1 MAKQRAEVKAY
12 ELKVSVEEIT
22 ATICQTNTIILKQKP
37 IGLQIIIKLEASA
50 WKRECIKTSINI
62 QGQSNLP
69 SPITLSSSFKSAKA
83 E

>member
-1 MAKQRAEVKAY
+1 VAKQRAEVKAY

-50 WKRECIKTSINI
+50 
-62 QGQSNLP
+62 
-69 SPITLSSSFKSAKA
+69 
-83 E
+83 